1 MTVFVAE
8 VTGDYGWPFEDQAIA
23 GFESDDFDKAREF
36 LVSAL
41 MAKNRQLFESSSK
54 SRWDETSAI
63 VTREATLEEKRR
75 YQERKQYV
83 PMDEPISVIW
93 LIDF

>member
-23 GFESDDFDKAREF
+23 GFESDDVDEARDF

-41 MAKNRQLFESSSK
+41 KAKNRQLFESGSK
-54 SRWDETSAI
+54 RRWDETSAI
-63 VTREATLEEKRR
+63 VTRAASLEEMVR
-75 YQERKQYV
+75 YQERKRAQ
-83 PMDEPISVIW
+83 PTSVIW